1 MKVYKLQIRIM
12 KDNKLIL
19 RILPLITLLCLL
31 PGILMA
37 RNSDRV
43 IRAFQESYAM
53 ESTGELQKSAEALR
67 NVYDEK
73 SYEINLRLG
82 WITYLSGSFIESL
95 SYYNRAISLMPY
107 AVEPRL
113 GIVYPLAAMGNW
125 DQVLEHYR
133 RILEITPNNSV
144 VLYRIGAIYYNRE
157 DYITANQY
165 LEKVVNL
172 YPFDLDGLL
181 MLGWCKYRMKQFR
194 EARILFERALMHT
207 PNNASAMEG
216 LRLVK

>member
-1 MKVYKLQIRIM
+1 MKEK
-12 KDNKLIL
+12 KLIFRML
-19 RILPLITLLCLL
+19 SLTLLICLL
-31 PGILMA
+31 PVMLMA
-37 RNSDRV
+37 QNSDRV

-53 ESTGELQKSAEALR
+53 ERTGELQKSAGALR

-82 WITYLSGSFIESL
+82 WITYLAGSFIESM
-95 SYYNRAISLMPY
+95 SYYNRAIAIMPY

-113 GIVYPLAAMGNW
+113 GIAYPLSAMGNW

-144 VLYRIGAIYYNRE
+144 VHYRIGVIYYNRE
-157 DYITANQY
+157 DYITAEQH

-207 PNNASAMEG
+207 PNNASALEG
-216 LRLVK
+216 LSLVK

>member
-1 MKVYKLQIRIM
+1 M
-12 KDNKLIL
+12 
-19 RILPLITLLCLL
+19 LPLMVFLHLL

-37 RNSDRV
+37 QNNDRV

-82 WITYLSGSFIESL
+82 WITYLAGSFIESM
-95 SYYNRAISLMPY
+95 SYYNRAIAIMPY

-113 GIVYPLAAMGNW
+113 GIAYPLSAMGNW

-144 VLYRIGAIYYNRE
+144 VHYRIGVIYYNRE
-157 DYITANQY
+157 DYITAEQH